1 MFESCNKVTNHL
13 WRPPEGVTGTVR
25 VVSLGSWGVR
35 ILGMLLGPSPPPLS
49 CSESTSSTLTAG
61 RRLRLELSTDVE
73 QNHCYLHLTN
83 GMTAKRVK
91 SSDRVQ
97 ILTRRRRAGQ
107 WETKADLSGS
117 TWGGFSCKLGHVQ
130 DSPDNWE
137 HEHCGQ
143 LFSLANLYDVTLAHS
158 CLLHL

>member
-1 MFESCNKVTNHL
+1 MFESCNKVINHL

-73 QNHCYLHLTN
+73 QNHCYLTN
-83 GMTAKRVK
+83 GMTA
-91 SSDRVQ
+91 
-97 ILTRRRRAGQ
+97 RRAGQ
-107 WETKADLSGS
+107 WERKADLSGS

-137 HEHCGQ
+137 HEHSGQ
-143 LFSLANLYDVTLAHS
+143 LFSLANLYNVALAPPY
-158 CLLHL
+158 LLHL